1 MKLNQFILCVW
12 VVALSVNVVSAQE
25 VLNHEKKVYV
35 SEDGKIYWN
44 KTMPVYLRLS
54 GSPEEDAP
62 SYLLNSES
70 TAEYANPYF
79 FDTEGVNYIRTRW
92 AVDQETGK
100 PVYPQLE
107 VVWEVY
113 RDGTPPYSES
123 ACTGANI
130 MTKDKKIFAGNAIRV
145 NLTGKDELSGVE
157 NIYYSLD
164 GEPFTPYREPLK
176 LAAEKEYTLKYYA
189 VDHVGN
195 VEELHEERIVLD
207 FSAPETSYRL
217 SGETLDG
224 IVSSRTSIELSALES
239 GSGIENIFYR
249 IDSAG
254 ESIYKEPVSLSR
266 LQEGRHT
273 IAFYAVDRL
282 GNREEVQTL
291 DLYVDNTPPIIT
303 ADMMGDRFISNGRE
317 YSSGRTRVK
326 LTAIDNKAGIKN
338 IYYSING
345 SEYAIYDKPFFL
357 KGNQGDLKID
367 YYAVDHVGN
376 KSSKALG
383 GQTASAPYLDL
394 TGPELEYSLSGPRFF
409 LRDTLFISDQTGILL
424 KGVDQESGIQK
435 ITYSINKAPEQVY
448 QEPIRLN
455 ENGIYEIEFYG
466 FDNVNNSSRSAFM
479 VAVDKDGP
487 EIFPRLSSD
496 PLKREVEGS
505 MVDVYPGH
513 TVLFLSATDA
523 RVGYESMMFSIN
535 DGQEQA
541 YTTAVAGF
549 RNGDYKISIIA
560 LDKLGNQNTNE
571 IRFSIGD

>member
-35 SEDGKIYWN
+35 SADGKIYWN

-54 GSPEEDAP
+54 DSPEEDAP

-92 AVDQETGK
+92 AVDQETGE

-123 ACTGANI
+123 AYPGAKI
-130 MTKDKKIFAGNAIRV
+130 LTKDKKIFAGNAIQV
-145 NLTGKDELSGVE
+145 NLTGKDKLSGIE

-176 LAAEKEYTLKYYA
+176 LTAEKEYTLKYYA

-239 GSGIENIFYR
+239 GSGIANIFYQ

-254 ESIYKEPVSLSR
+254 ESIYKEPISLSR

-273 IAFYAVDRL
+273 IAFYAVDHL
-282 GNREEVQTL
+282 GNREKCKPWICTL
-291 DLYVDNTPPIIT
+291 TIRLRSLPPI
-303 ADMMGDRFISNGRE
+303 
-317 YSSGRTRVK
+317 
-326 LTAIDNKAGIKN
+326 
-338 IYYSING
+338 
-345 SEYAIYDKPFFL
+345 
-357 KGNQGDLKID
+357 
-367 YYAVDHVGN
+367 
-376 KSSKALG
+376 
-383 GQTASAPYLDL
+383 
-394 TGPELEYSLSGPRFF
+394 
-409 LRDTLFISDQTGILL
+409 
-424 KGVDQESGIQK
+424 
-435 ITYSINKAPEQVY
+435 
-448 QEPIRLN
+448 
-455 ENGIYEIEFYG
+455 
-466 FDNVNNSSRSAFM
+466 
-479 VAVDKDGP
+479 
-487 EIFPRLSSD
+487 
-496 PLKREVEGS
+496 
-505 MVDVYPGH
+505 
-513 TVLFLSATDA
+513 
-523 RVGYESMMFSIN
+523 
-535 DGQEQA
+535 
-541 YTTAVAGF
+541 
-549 RNGDYKISIIA
+549 
-560 LDKLGNQNTNE
+560 
-571 IRFSIGD
+571 